1 MACFGSPT
9 MLLLLLVM
17 VAVMVTVA
25 DAQHLRTTT
34 AACSETEK
42 PLSRQRQALS
52 IAQVNATVL
61 DATLSLENATETA
74 NEELEEFQEAFEA
87 LLESLNAAGMS
98 LNYSSDVPSSYPSLA
113 PSTVP
118 VALPSYTSPPTIVA
132 SSDAPS
138 AEPSAGPTVVGAPV
152 VVSPTVL
159 APVLAPVI
167 STTAPESLPPVTTLP
182 PMTIAPLLPPP
193 ISAPTTAAPI
203 SSPVVIDNTTRS
215 QFPSAAPTEFGV
227 NFTMVPT
234 ICPGISNEDR
244 IAQILAIL
252 DAVAD
257 PDAIRNNGTP
267 QGLATTWL
275 LEDDELQVCPVN
287 VVSCQLVQRWS
298 LAVMYYSTG
307 GESWFQCS
315 ANVNATDDCGAV
327 EPFVGDTRF
336 LSAGSECEWAGISCQ
351 NSCVTEMEFGTKR
364 TGARERVRRR
374 CACCISWF
382 HVVLFP
388 SQN

>member
-1 MACFGSPT
+1 MAYLASPT
-9 MLLLLLVM
+9 MLVL
-17 VAVMVTVA
+17 VAVIVTMMVTVT
-25 DAQHLRTTT
+25 DAQNLRTST
-34 AACSETEK
+34 ATSSETK
-42 PLSRQRQALS
+42 KQSQRSRQGLS

-61 DATLSLENATETA
+61 DATLSLENATESA
-74 NEELEEFQEAFEA
+74 KEELEEFQEAFEA
-87 LLESLNAAGMS
+87 LLESLNAGMS

-113 PSTVP
+113 PSDAPSTTP
-118 VALPSYTSPPTIVA
+118 VALPSCPSPA

-138 AEPSAGPTVVGAPV
+138 PVPSGGPTVAGGAPV
-152 VVSPTVL
+152 VVSPPVL

-167 STTAPESLPPVTTLP
+167 STAAPESLSPVTTTLP
-182 PMTIAPLLPPP
+182 PLTTAPLLSPPMT
-193 ISAPTTAAPI
+193 APTTTAPV
-203 SSPVVIDNTTRS
+203 SSPVGIDNSTRS

-227 NFTMVPT
+227 NFTTVPT

-244 IAQILAIL
+244 VAQILAIL

-307 GESWFQCS
+307 GEAWFQCS
-315 ANVNATDDCGAV
+315 ANVNATDDCGAQ
-327 EPFVGDTRF
+327 EPFVDDTRF

-351 NSCVTEMEFGTKR
+351 NACVTEVEFGTMALFLAM
-364 TGARERVRRR
+364 GSRRR
-374 CACCISWF
+374 CLYLT
-382 HVVLFP
+382 VL
-388 SQN
+388 